1 MVQILQTIS
10 GIATVALW
18 RQGLCCSCH
27 VGYIGWGSR
36 PCNRDQ
42 PPENRV
48 QKQDADCKCFTARVR
63 GSRRVVA
70 QPAMVK
76 ASAGENAFPA
86 HCLGKS
92 PVLVCG
98 RIVVQGRKF
107 FMKETPS
114 SLSGTVRFP
123 KMIMPH
129 TAGRCWKISPLPPG
143 TGCGGWAANDT
154 ERTGGQGCLTLGVC
168 PSPCP
173 EIFPPPRRRASCPA
187 GR

>member
-42 PPENRV
+42 SPENRV

-70 QPAMVK
+70 PPAMVK
-76 ASAGENAFPA
+76 TSAGENAFPA

-98 RIVVQGRKF
+98 RVVVQDRKIF
-107 FMKETPS
+107 HEGDAIIAFWNGP
-114 SLSGTVRFP
+114 LSQDD
-123 KMIMPH
+123 H
-129 TAGRCWKISPLPPG
+129 AARCREMLDNPPLAWDG
-143 TGCGGWAANDT
+143 VWRMTGK
-154 ERTGGQGCLTLGVC
+154 
-168 PSPCP
+168 
-173 EIFPPPRRRASCPA
+173 
-187 GR
+187 